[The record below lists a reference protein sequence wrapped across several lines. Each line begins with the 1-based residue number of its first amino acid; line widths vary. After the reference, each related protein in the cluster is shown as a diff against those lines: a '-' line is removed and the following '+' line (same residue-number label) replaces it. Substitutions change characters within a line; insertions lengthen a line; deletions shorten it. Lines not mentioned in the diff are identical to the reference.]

1 MGMILKSRF
10 GATEPPSS
18 KRSLAPLNRCTTS
31 EILRIPPFDPCFCF
45 LQNVSLWNTSHTG
58 NLNGVQT
65 QPACSSGKD
74 EPPPRKRMLY
84 PLLCSISW
92 GYLAGW
98 FVV

>member
-1 MGMILKSRF
+1 MFLF
-10 GATEPPSS
+10 PS
-18 KRSLAPLNRCTTS
+18 KRELMEHITYS
-31 EILRIPPFDPCFCF
+31 
-45 LQNVSLWNTSHTG
+45 G

-65 QPACSSGKD
+65 QPASSSGKD

-84 PLLCSISW
+84 PLQCSISW